1 MAMEA
6 VDYYYHR
13 NAIVDPSLEI
23 SIEDQAP
30 KKLPKLILKKD
41 KVNFAQQSKSKVAP
55 SDQP

>member
-13 NAIVDPSLEI
+13 NTSVDPSLEI
-23 SIEDQAP
+23 SVEDQAP

-41 KVNFAQQSKSKVAP
+41 NINFAQQSKASP
-55 SDQP
+55 SEQP